1 MTGFFL
7 GDDYW
12 QVKLVPANDPVLIDK
27 MGVLTFGVTDPKTR
41 CVYLSASLGRDARIK
56 VILHEIGHCV
66 IFSFGLQEEIHR
78 IVKKQYWYEAEE
90 RICNFVAD
98 YGMVIFRSAY
108 QALGKEVW
116 TYIAQKLEVMF

>member
-7 GDDYW
+7 NDDYW
-12 QVKLVPANDPVLIDK
+12 QVKLVPANSPVLVDEY
-27 MGVLTFGVTDPKTR
+27 GVLTLGVTDAAER
-41 CVYLSASLGRDARIK
+41 CVYLSSSLGRDARIK
-56 VILHEIGHCV
+56 VLLHEIGHCV
-66 IFSFGLQEEIHR
+66 IFSYGLRDEIQR
-78 IVKKQYWYEAEE
+78 LVKKRYWKEAEE